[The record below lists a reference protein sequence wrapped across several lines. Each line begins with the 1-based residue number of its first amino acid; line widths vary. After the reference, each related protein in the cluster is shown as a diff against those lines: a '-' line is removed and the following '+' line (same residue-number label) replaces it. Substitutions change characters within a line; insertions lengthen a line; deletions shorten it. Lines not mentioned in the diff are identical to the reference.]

1 MTTVFRSCLPRI
13 YSNTNQSISSDNLS
27 NKTNSNVSLNN
38 DEHDQNS
45 IDCSSTII
53 NKNILK
59 SKIKHTT
66 NSLDLPP
73 TKTELINNECNHT
86 DLLTVPKQTKV
97 SGIKSSITN
106 KRGPCYSRINEEQKP
121 LLKRLVGT
129 IFGDHGFSNNQHNEI
144 LSTKKQRSKRPTVN
158 SKKSLL
164 PSKSILKKQYDD
176 NEKTLR
182 SLVTFLTQIESNI
195 PLPTIHTSVTDITT
209 DENQNKNLP
218 MDKEHAR
225 NNNRMDDTYVKKLV
239 SAAPLGLKCGTHM
252 IFRLIY
258 LYITRGTKFAAKID
272 RCSSHSN
279 DSYQH
284 KSKGKHNHQHS
295 STSKRCANTRSTRKN
310 YSNKK
315 PPSDDDTL
323 SCSSMTSHNTLPSSP
338 NIRRKM
344 IDNQQQ
350 TQIYPIKTNIGTST
364 QINHTNDVTTSEPSW
379 LDVMREDQTTI
390 NAWARIRRRL
400 KPNQQKDILR

>member
-1 MTTVFRSCLPRI
+1 MTAVFRSCLPRI

-27 NKTNSNVSLNN
+27 HKTNSNISLNS

-45 IDCSSTII
+45 IDCSSMII
-53 NKNILK
+53 NRNILK
-59 SKIKHTT
+59 SEIKHTT
-66 NSLDLPP
+66 NSLDLSS
-73 TKTELINNECNHT
+73 KTELINNECNHI

-97 SGIKSSITN
+97 SGIKSSITK

-129 IFGDHGFSNNQHNEI
+129 IFGDHEFNNNKHNEI
-144 LSTKKQRSKRPTVN
+144 LSTKKQRPKQSTVN

-182 SLVTFLTQIESNI
+182 SLVTFLSQIESNI
-195 PLPTIHTSVTDITT
+195 PLPTTHTSVTNITT
-209 DENQNKNLP
+209 DENQTKNLRI
-218 MDKEHAR
+218 DKEQAR
-225 NNNRMDDTYVKKLV
+225 NNNRMDDT
-239 SAAPLGLKCGTHM
+239 
-252 IFRLIY
+252 
-258 LYITRGTKFAAKID
+258 
-272 RCSSHSN
+272 CSSHSN
-279 DSYQH
+279 DSYHH

-295 STSKRCANTRSTRKN
+295 STSKRCTNTRSTRKN

-323 SCSSMTSHNTLPSSP
+323 SCSSMTSHNALPSSP

-364 QINHTNDVTTSEPSW
+364 QINHTNDATTSEPSW

>member
-272 RCSSHSN
+272 R
-279 DSYQH
+279 
-284 KSKGKHNHQHS
+284 
-295 STSKRCANTRSTRKN
+295 KN

-400 KPNQQKDILR
+400 KPNQQKDILRALMIICANLFEVPIENKHI